1 MAIVYRFARKNLVD
15 FQANMIMAETIM
27 RAIELAKKQ
36 LESPSHDYTVD
47 FSMLKEICNDCNQS
61 LNLPETD
68 QI

>member
-1 MAIVYRFARKNLVD
+1 
-15 FQANMIMAETIM
+15 MAETIM

-47 FSMLKEICNDCNQS
+47 FSMLKEICNDCNQL

-68 QI
+68 QIRLFCRQMKGRRIKCSFQ